1 MLIFKRKVHISIDY
15 KIKITFAALEII
27 AKIVFYR
34 EEEKEAFRSMIA
46 RLASDI
52 NSLFDLIATLRAGVA
67 AQTDSF
73 PSRYV
78 CNSRFYSTKELHHST
93 PT

>member
-1 MLIFKRKVHISIDY
+1 
-15 KIKITFAALEII
+15 
-27 AKIVFYR
+27 
-34 EEEKEAFRSMIA
+34 MIA

-93 PT
+93 PTYYKVDSEVSSFQKVF

>member
-1 MLIFKRKVHISIDY
+1 
-15 KIKITFAALEII
+15 
-27 AKIVFYR
+27 
-34 EEEKEAFRSMIA
+34 MIA

-78 CNSRFYSTKELHHST
+78 CNSRFYSTKELHHSHIGT
-93 PT
+93 YYKVDSEVNSFQKVFLN